1 MEALRDTL
9 LRRLGNVN
17 GNLVRSDSDASSGSG
32 GGSSDD
38 TKPAKHGFMA
48 IPIMFA
54 TNRKMVGGTRVGHV
68 YGTSRGDKLAFGCMW
83 VSVPDLLM
91 YGSEDTTTWRWSR
104 NRHGAPRNK
113 LVKLSTVTLQEET
126 CFHKLQQA
134 MRAMQEKEAI
144 VFVHGY
150 NTSLSNATHRMAQV
164 VYTANFRGTAL
175 VFSWPSNQSMAAY
188 TADEANA
195 MWAISDFVH
204 VLKTLL
210 TKMGMDKVHVL
221 AHSMGSRVAIYALL
235 RLIHRTEL
243 ESAASIGRLVLAAPD
258 FDMGEFM
265 TIAPDLAQSVERITL
280 YCNSEDQ
287 ALHLSRS
294 LHGGYP
300 RLGDFRGF
308 LEMNDRKH
316 SSIVGELLDA
326 IDTTGTDSS
335 WLRHAYI
342 FTACGIILDACVVLR
357 QGVPPAQRSR
367 LKLMRLPS
375 GQAYWTFQV
384 SPSGKMRGSTAYRLA
399 SESVSRKR
407 HIAGLRKSDSM
418 LLRVG
423 KGLAT
428 LRLSST
434 KGNNVYVAKDSVD
447 EDTLET
453 PTSYQAIVDGQERT
467 SKVFDEMKAE
477 VGSLHTT
484 VNSRYL
490 DIEFTRN
497 ASKRFAE
504 DFGAGTGSGNGADAE
519 DLMVEDEPPSEVGGN
534 DVAWPG
540 HGAARAA
547 AAVVKPP
554 MSVTEELVM
563 GGTLVP

>member
-1 MEALRDTL
+1 
-9 LRRLGNVN
+9 
-17 GNLVRSDSDASSGSG
+17 
-32 GGSSDD
+32 
-38 TKPAKHGFMA
+38 
-48 IPIMFA
+48 
-54 TNRKMVGGTRVGHV
+54 
-68 YGTSRGDKLAFGCMW
+68 
-83 VSVPDLLM
+83 
-91 YGSEDTTTWRWSR
+91 
-104 NRHGAPRNK
+104 
-113 LVKLSTVTLQEET
+113 
-126 CFHKLQQA
+126 
-134 MRAMQEKEAI
+134 
-144 VFVHGY
+144 
-150 NTSLSNATHRMAQV
+150 
-164 VYTANFRGTAL
+164 
-175 VFSWPSNQSMAAY
+175 
-188 TADEANA
+188 
-195 MWAISDFVH
+195 
-204 VLKTLL
+204 
-210 TKMGMDKVHVL
+210 MGMDKVHVL

-235 RLIHRTEL
+235 RLIHRMEL

-316 SSIVGELLDA
+316 SSFVGELLDA

-342 FTACGIILDACVVLR
+342 FTACGIILDACVMQPVVFAVPDAVITVLR

-407 HIAGLRKSDSM
+407 QVAGLRKSDSM

-428 LRLSST
+428 LRLSSG

-447 EDTLET
+447 EETLET
-453 PTSYQAIVDGQERT
+453 PSSYQAIVDGQERT

-477 VGSLHTT
+477 VGSLRTT
-484 VNSRYL
+484 VIGRDL

-504 DFGAGTGSGNGADAE
+504 DFRAGTGSGNGADGDE
-519 DLMVEDEPPSEVGGN
+519 LIVEDEPPSEVGGN

-540 HGAARAA
+540 HGAAWAA
-547 AAVVKPP
+547 ATVVKSP